1 MTRLNSVSYTALNI
15 RTHPHSA
22 ETYVNLMNRVFDLK
36 IPINLRGESYA
47 ILTEI
52 KPISENPVDGIEGEL
67 TKYTKIEIGRWF
79 NISTLKP
86 AEEDE
91 TRRIQIPEELR
102 PNFSSFRFVF
112 YPRNHYLVIEHKDKF
127 GSIAPKNIEK
137 FFRGLFN
144 ADSIISEF
152 NEIELTLIP
161 DTDQLD
167 AIFRINTITEL
178 LLVIRRP
185 NTDGLDDLED
195 EVLERLNNQNI
206 AEEKIVYKSQKNQ
219 SIIPDNRTINLSNVA
234 QLNGE
239 VKAIGRDAEGK
250 RIEKSTH
257 EHPFSHT
264 ERYSPNEHT
273 QISFLHI
280 VAERIINRIKAM
292 TRIRV

>member
-1 MTRLNSVSYTALNI
+1 MARLNSVSYTALNI
-15 RTHPHSA
+15 RTHPHST
-22 ETYVNLMNRVFDLK
+22 EIYVQLMNRIFDLK
-36 IPINLRGESYA
+36 TPINLRGESYA

-52 KPISENPVDGIEGEL
+52 KPINEDPLDGIEGEL
-67 TKYTKIEIGRWF
+67 TKYTKIDVDRWF
-79 NISTLKP
+79 NIATLRP

-91 TRRIQIPEELR
+91 TRRIQIPDELR

-127 GSIAPKNIEK
+127 GSIAPKTIEK
-137 FFRGLFN
+137 FFRGVFN
-144 ADSIISEF
+144 IDSIIAEF

-167 AIFRINTITEL
+167 AIFSINTITEL
-178 LLVIRRP
+178 ELVIRRP

-195 EVLERLNNQNI
+195 EILERLNNQNI
-206 AEEKIVYKSQKNQ
+206 VEERIIYKSQKNQ
-219 SIIPDNRTINLSNVA
+219 SITPDDKTINLSHVA

-239 VKAIGRDAEGK
+239 VKAIGKDAEGK

-257 EHPFSHT
+257 EHPFSQT
-264 ERYSPNEHT
+264 ERYSPNENT

-280 VAERIINRIKAM
+280 VAERIVNRIRAAA
-292 TRIRV
+292 RVRV